1 MLGIGSSGAAPQE
14 VNVMGSGISPIFSG
28 QIANRAAGTARPELW
43 PEFTPACFLGEGY
56 YLQLFCAF
64 FPVTDK

>member
-1 MLGIGSSGAAPQE
+1 M
-14 VNVMGSGISPIFSG
+14 NVMGSGISPIFSC

-43 PEFTPACFLGEGY
+43 LEFTPACFLGEGY